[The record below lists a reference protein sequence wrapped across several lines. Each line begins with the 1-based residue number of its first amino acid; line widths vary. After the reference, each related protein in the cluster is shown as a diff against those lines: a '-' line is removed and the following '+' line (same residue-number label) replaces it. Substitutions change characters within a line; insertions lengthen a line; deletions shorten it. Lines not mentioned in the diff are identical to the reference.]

1 MAAVLRLTSKET
13 ICMST
18 ITIRPF
24 LAAKLL
30 TFAALTLG
38 GCHLTGIRGNGDI
51 VTENR
56 PVEEFTSVDAEGAF
70 DIEWVPGAPSCTI
83 RTDENLLRH
92 VEASVNGKKLQLG
105 WHGQL
110 HPTHGMKV
118 KLSSSSMTAA
128 RLTGAVR
135 LSATRLSGK
144 GFYLEGTGATRV
156 TVDGTVNELLATM
169 SGASRLDAESLQVK
183 TAELSISGAGKAEVS
198 ASEALKVAISGAGK
212 VTYNGNPSVEKHV
225 SGAGTIRKR
234 D

>member
-1 MAAVLRLTSKET
+1 
-13 ICMST
+13 MST

-38 GCHLTGIRGNGDI
+38 GCHLSGIRGNGHL

-56 PVEEFTSVDAEGAF
+56 PVTEFTSVEAEGAF
-70 DIEWVPGAPSCTI
+70 DIEWAPGPPSCTI

-92 VEASVNGKKLQLG
+92 VETSMNGKKLQLE

-118 KLSSSSMTAA
+118 KISSAAMSGA

-135 LSATRLSGK
+135 LAATRLSGT

-156 TVDGTVNELLATM
+156 TADGAVDELLATM
-169 SGASRLDAESLQVK
+169 SGASKLDAESLQVRI
-183 TAELSISGAGKAEVS
+183 AELSISGAGKAEVS
-198 ASEALKVAISGAGK
+198 ASEVLKVAISGAGK
-212 VTYNGNPSVEKHV
+212 VTYNGNPSIERHI
-225 SGAGTIRKR
+225 SGAGSVRKR

>member
-1 MAAVLRLTSKET
+1 
-13 ICMST
+13 MST

-38 GCHLTGIRGNGDI
+38 GCHLTGIRGNGHL

-56 PVEEFTSVDAEGAF
+56 PVQEFTSVEAEGAF
-70 DIEWVPGAPSCTI
+70 DIGWAPGPPSCTI

-92 VEASVNGKKLQLG
+92 VETSMNGKKLQLE

-118 KLSSSSMTAA
+118 KISSASMTGA

-135 LSATRLSGK
+135 LAATRLSGK
-144 GFYLEGTGATRV
+144 GLYLEGTGATRV
-156 TVDGTVNELLATM
+156 TADGAVEELLATM
-169 SGASRLDAESLQVK
+169 SGASNLNAESLQVQ
-183 TAELSISGAGKAEVS
+183 TAELSISGAGRAEVS
-198 ASEALKVAISGAGK
+198 ASEVLKVAISGAGK
-212 VTYNGNPSVEKHV
+212 VTYSGNPSIEKHI
-225 SGAGTIRKR
+225 SGAGSVRKR

>member
-1 MAAVLRLTSKET
+1 
-13 ICMST
+13 MST
-18 ITIRPF
+18 IPIRPF
-24 LAAKLL
+24 LAAKVL

-38 GCHLTGIRGNGDI
+38 GCHLTGIRGNGHL

-56 PVEEFTSVDAEGAF
+56 PVTEFTSVEAEGAF
-70 DIEWVPGAPSCTI
+70 DIEWVPGPSSCTI

-92 VEASVNGKKLQLG
+92 VETSMNGKKLVLE

-118 KLSSSSMTAA
+118 KLSSASMTGA

-135 LSATRLSGK
+135 MTATRLSGN

-156 TVDGTVNELLATM
+156 TVDGTVNELMATM
-169 SGASRLDAESLQVK
+169 SGASKLLADSLQVK
-183 TAELSISGAGKAEVS
+183 IAAVSISGAGKAEVS
-198 ASEALKVAISGAGK
+198 ASDVLKVAISGAGK
-212 VTYNGNPSVEKHV
+212 VTYSGNPAIEKHI

>member
-1 MAAVLRLTSKET
+1 
-13 ICMST
+13 MST
-18 ITIRPF
+18 IPIRPF
-24 LAAKLL
+24 LAAKIL

-38 GCHLTGIRGNGDI
+38 GCHWTGIRGNGDI

-56 PVEEFTSVDAEGAF
+56 PVEQFSSVEAEGAF
-70 DIEWVPGAPSCTI
+70 DIEWVPGPPSCTI
-83 RTDENLLRH
+83 RTDSNLLRH
-92 VEASVNGKKLQLG
+92 VETSMDGRKLRLE

-118 KLSSSSMTAA
+118 KLSSGSMSGA

-135 LSATRLSGK
+135 LSATRISGN
-144 GFYLEGTGATRV
+144 GFYLDGTGATRV
-156 TVDGTVNELLATM
+156 TVDGAANELMATM
-169 SGASRLDAESLQVK
+169 SGASKLDAESLQVK

-198 ASEALKVAISGAGK
+198 ASDVLKVAISGAGK
-212 VTYNGNPSVEKHV
+212 VTYSGNPTVEKHI

>member
-1 MAAVLRLTSKET
+1 
-13 ICMST
+13 MST

-38 GCHLTGIRGNGDI
+38 GCHLSGIRGNGHL

-56 PVEEFTSVDAEGAF
+56 SVTEFTSVEAEGAF
-70 DIEWVPGAPSCTI
+70 DIEWVPGPPSCTI

-92 VEASVNGKKLQLG
+92 VETSMEGKKLRME

-118 KLSSSSMTAA
+118 KISSASMTGA

-135 LSATRLSGK
+135 LSATRLSGH

-156 TVDGTVNELLATM
+156 TADGAVDELLATM
-169 SGASRLDAESLQVK
+169 SGASNLNAESLQVK
-183 TAELSISGAGKAEVS
+183 TAELSISGAGRAEVS
-198 ASEALKVAISGAGK
+198 ASEVLKVAISGAGK
-212 VTYNGNPSVEKHV
+212 VTYNGNPSIERHI
-225 SGAGTIRKR
+225 SGAGSIRKR

>member
-1 MAAVLRLTSKET
+1 
-13 ICMST
+13 MST

-38 GCHLTGIRGNGDI
+38 GCHWTGIRGNGHI
-51 VTENR
+51 ITENR
-56 PVEEFTSVDAEGAF
+56 AVEEFTSVEAEGAF
-70 DIEWVPGAPSCTI
+70 DIEWVPGPPSCTI
-83 RTDENLLRH
+83 RTDENLLHH
-92 VEASVNGKKLQLG
+92 VETSMNGKKLQLE

-118 KLSSSSMTAA
+118 KLSSASMTGA

-135 LSATRLSGK
+135 LSGTRLFGR
-144 GFYLEGTGATRV
+144 GFYLQGTGATRV
-156 TVDGTVNELLATM
+156 TVDGVVNELMATM
-169 SGASRLDAESLQVK
+169 SGASKLDAEGLQVK

-198 ASEALKVAISGAGK
+198 ASDSLKVAISGAGK
-212 VTYNGNPSVEKHV
+212 VTYNGNPTVEKHV

>member
-1 MAAVLRLTSKET
+1 
-13 ICMST
+13 MST

-38 GCHLTGIRGNGDI
+38 GCHWTGIRGNGHI

-56 PVEEFTSVDAEGAF
+56 SVQEFTSVEAEGAF
-70 DIEWVPGAPSCTI
+70 DIEWVPGPPSCTI

-92 VEASVNGKKLQLG
+92 VETSMDGRKLRME

-118 KLSSSSMTAA
+118 KLSSSSMSAA

-144 GFYLEGTGATRV
+144 GFYLDGTGATRT
-156 TVDGTVNELLATM
+156 TVDGAVTELMATM
-169 SGASRLDAESLQVK
+169 TGASKLDAESLQVK

-198 ASEALKVAISGAGK
+198 ASDVLKVAISGAGK
-212 VTYNGNPSVEKHV
+212 VTYSGDPVVEKHI
-225 SGAGTIRKR
+225 SGAGSIRKR

>member
-1 MAAVLRLTSKET
+1 
-13 ICMST
+13 MST

-38 GCHLTGIRGNGDI
+38 GCHLTGIRGNGHI
-51 VTENR
+51 VSENR
-56 PVEEFTSVDAEGAF
+56 AVEEFTSVEAEGAF
-70 DIEWVPGAPSCTI
+70 DIEWVPGPPSCNI

-92 VEASVNGKKLQLG
+92 VQTSMNGKKLQLE
-105 WHGQL
+105 WYGQL

-118 KLSSSSMTAA
+118 KLTSASMTGA

-135 LSATRLSGK
+135 LSGTRLSGK

-156 TVDGTVNELLATM
+156 TVDGAVNELLATM
-169 SGASRLDAESLQVK
+169 SGASKLDAESLQVK

-198 ASEALKVAISGAGK
+198 ASDSL
-212 VTYNGNPSVEKHV
+212 
-225 SGAGTIRKR
+225 
-234 D
+234 

>member
-1 MAAVLRLTSKET
+1 
-13 ICMST
+13 MST

-24 LAAKLL
+24 AAAKLL
-30 TFAALTLG
+30 TFAALCLG
-38 GCHLTGIRGNGDI
+38 GCHLSGIRGNGHI

-56 PVEEFTSVDAEGAF
+56 PVQEFTSVEAEGAF
-70 DIEWVPGAPSCTI
+70 DIEWVPGPASCTI

-92 VEASVNGKKLQLG
+92 VETSLNGKKLQLE

-110 HPTHGMKV
+110 RPTHGMKV
-118 KLSSSSMTAA
+118 KLSSSALTGA

-135 LSATRLSGK
+135 LTGTRLSGN

-156 TVDGTVNELLATM
+156 TVDGTVDELMATLA
-169 SGASRLDAESLQVK
+169 GASKLDAESLQAR

-198 ASEALKVAISGAGK
+198 ASEVLKVAISGAGK
-212 VTYNGNPSVEKHV
+212 VTYTGNPTVEKHV
-225 SGAGTIRKR
+225 SGAGSIRRR

>member
-1 MAAVLRLTSKET
+1 
-13 ICMST
+13 MST
-18 ITIRPF
+18 IPIRPF

-38 GCHLTGIRGNGDI
+38 GCHLTGIRGNGHI

-56 PVEEFTSVDAEGAF
+56 PVTEFTSVEAEGAF
-70 DIEWVPGAPSCTI
+70 DIEWVPGPSSCTI

-92 VEASVNGKKLQLG
+92 VETSMNGKKLVLE

-118 KLSSSSMTAA
+118 KLSSASMTGA

-135 LSATRLSGK
+135 LTATRLSGN

-156 TVDGTVNELLATM
+156 TVDGAMNELMATM
-169 SGASRLDAESLQVK
+169 SGASKLDAESLLVK

-198 ASEALKVAISGAGK
+198 ASDVLKVAISGAGK
-212 VTYNGNPSVEKHV
+212 VTYTGNPAVEKHV
-225 SGAGTIRKR
+225 SGAGTVRKR

>member
-1 MAAVLRLTSKET
+1 
-13 ICMST
+13 MST

-24 LAAKLL
+24 AAAKLL
-30 TFAALTLG
+30 TFAALCLG
-38 GCHLTGIRGNGDI
+38 GCHLSGIKGNGHI

-56 PVEEFTSVDAEGAF
+56 PVQEFTSVEAEGAF
-70 DIEWVPGAPSCTI
+70 DIEWVPGPPSCTI

-92 VEASVNGKKLQLG
+92 VETSMNGKKLMLE

-110 HPTHGMKV
+110 RPTHGMKV
-118 KLSSSSMTAA
+118 KLSGSVLSAA

-135 LSATRLSGK
+135 LTGTRLSGN

-156 TVDGTVNELLATM
+156 TVDGAVNELMATM
-169 SGASRLDAESLQVK
+169 SGASKLDAESLQVK

-198 ASEALKVAISGAGK
+198 ASEVLKVAISGAGK
-212 VTYNGNPSVEKHV
+212 VTYTGNPTVEKHI

>member
-1 MAAVLRLTSKET
+1 MT
-13 ICMST
+13 T

-38 GCHLTGIRGNGDI
+38 GCHLSGIRGNGDI
-51 VTENR
+51 VTDNR
-56 PVEEFTSVDAEGAF
+56 QVQEFTSVEASGAF
-70 DIEWVPGAPSCTI
+70 DIEWVPGPASCTI
-83 RTDENLLRH
+83 RTDSNLLRH
-92 VEASVNGKKLQLG
+92 VETNMEGRKLQLE

-118 KLSSSSMTAA
+118 KLSSGKLTGA

-135 LSATRLSGK
+135 LDASRLSGN
-144 GFYLEGTGATRV
+144 GFYLDGTGATRV
-156 TVDGTVNELLATM
+156 TAAGTVNELLATM
-169 SGASRLDAESLQVK
+169 TGASKLMAEDLQVK
-183 TAELSISGAGKAEVS
+183 VAEVSISGAGKAEVS
-198 ASEALKVAISGAGK
+198 ASDVLKVAISGAGK
-212 VTYNGNPSVEKHV
+212 VTYNGNPALEKHI

>member
-1 MAAVLRLTSKET
+1 
-13 ICMST
+13 MST

-51 VTENR
+51 VTQNR
-56 PVEEFTSVDAEGAF
+56 PVEEFTSVEAEGAF
-70 DIEWVPGAPSCTI
+70 DIEWVPGPPNCTI

-92 VEASVNGKKLQLG
+92 VEASVVGKKLQLE

-135 LSATRLSGK
+135 LSATRISGR

-212 VTYNGNPSVEKHV
+212 VTYNGNPSIEKQI

>member
-1 MAAVLRLTSKET
+1 
-13 ICMST
+13 MST

-24 LAAKLL
+24 AAAKLL
-30 TFAALTLG
+30 TFAALCLG
-38 GCHLTGIRGNGDI
+38 GCHLSGIRGNGHI

-56 PVEEFTSVDAEGAF
+56 PVQEFTSVEAEGAF
-70 DIEWVPGAPSCTI
+70 DIEWVPGPASCTI

-92 VEASVNGKKLQLG
+92 VETSLNGKKLQLE

-110 HPTHGMKV
+110 RPTHGMKV
-118 KLSSSSMTAA
+118 KLSSSALTGA

-135 LSATRLSGK
+135 LTGTRLSGN

-156 TVDGTVNELLATM
+156 TVDGVVDELMATM
-169 SGASRLDAESLQVK
+169 SGASKLDAESLQAK

-198 ASEALKVAISGAGK
+198 ASEVLKVAISGAGK
-212 VTYNGNPSVEKHV
+212 VTYTGNPTVEKHI
-225 SGAGTIRKR
+225 SGAGSIRRR

>member
-1 MAAVLRLTSKET
+1 
-13 ICMST
+13 MST

-24 LAAKLL
+24 AAAKLL
-30 TFAALTLG
+30 TFAALSLG
-38 GCHLTGIRGNGDI
+38 GCHLSGIKGNGHL
-51 VTENR
+51 VTESR
-56 PVEEFTSVDAEGAF
+56 PVQEFTSVEAEGAF
-70 DIEWVPGAPSCTI
+70 DIEWVPGPASCTI

-92 VEASVNGKKLQLG
+92 VETSMSGKKLMLE

-110 HPTHGMKV
+110 RPTHGMKV
-118 KLSSSSMTAA
+118 KLSSSSLTGA

-135 LSATRLSGK
+135 LSANRLAGK

-156 TVDGTVNELLATM
+156 TVDGAVNELMATM
-169 SGASRLDAESLQVK
+169 SGASKLDAESLQVK

-198 ASEALKVAISGAGK
+198 ASESLKVAISGAGK
-212 VTYNGNPSVEKHV
+212 VTYNGNPTVEKHI

>member
-1 MAAVLRLTSKET
+1 
-13 ICMST
+13 MST

-51 VTENR
+51 ITENR
-56 PVEEFTSVDAEGAF
+56 RVEDFTSVDAEGAF
-70 DIEWVPGAPSCTI
+70 DIEWTPGRPSCTI

-92 VEASVNGKKLQLG
+92 VETTMNGRKLQLE

-118 KLSSSSMTAA
+118 RISSASMTAA

-156 TVDGTVNELLATM
+156 TADGTVNELLATM
-169 SGASRLDAESLQVK
+169 SGASKLDAESLQ
-183 TAELSISGAGKAEVS
+183 TRIAELSISGAGKAQVS
-198 ASEALKVAISGAGK
+198 ASEILKVAISGAGK
-212 VTYNGNPSVEKHV
+212 VTYSGNPSVEKHV
-225 SGAGTIRKR
+225 SGAGTIRRR